1 MFKFKNQSGSSDTIT
16 MLILSAIVGVIFIG
30 VVFVWQEIKTDQT
43 INGLLTSKVNDSK
56 QVVIENF
63 EDCVAAGRPIL
74 ESYPR
79 QCISASGQILVED
92 LKEQVVDT
100 SMIKVAE
107 PKAGQFITSPLLIK
121 GQARG
126 TWFFE
131 ASFPIVLTD
140 AQGEEITTVVA
151 TAQTDWMTE
160 DFVDFEAELT
170 FTKPEGLSGFLIF
183 KKDNPS
189 GLPENDDS
197 ISLPVFFQ

>member
-16 MLILSAIVGVIFIG
+16 MLILSSIIGVIFIG
-30 VVFVWQEIKTDQT
+30 LVFVWQEIKINQT
-43 INGLLTSKVNDSK
+43 INNLLISKVNDSK
-56 QVVIENF
+56 PVAIENF
-63 EDCVAAGRPIL
+63 EDCVASGRPIL

-92 LKEQVVDT
+92 LKDQVVDT
-100 SMIKVAE
+100 SMIKVTE

-151 TAQTDWMTE
+151 MAKEDWMTE

-170 FTKPEGLSGFLIF
+170 FDKPENLNGFLIF

-189 GLPENDDS
+189 GLPANDDS

>member
-30 VVFVWQEIKTDQT
+30 VVFVWQEIKTNQA
-43 INGLLTSKVNDSK
+43 INGLLTSKVNNSK
-56 QVVIENF
+56 PATIENF
-63 EDCVAAGRPIL
+63 EDCVAAGRPVL

-92 LKEQVVDT
+92 LKDQVVDT
-100 SMIKVAE
+100 SMIKVTE

-151 TAQTDWMTE
+151 TAKEDWMTE

-170 FTKPEGLSGFLIF
+170 FTKPENLNGFLIF

-189 GLPENDDS
+189 GLPANDDS